1 MSCTD
6 RHFMY
11 SGLCIAGNPEPN
23 KEITR
28 LEDQSGTLGLLVTT
42 IERLASCTPSQEA
55 L

>member
-6 RHFMY
+6 RHILY

-28 LEDQSGTLGLLVTT
+28 LENQSGTLGLLVTT
-42 IERLASCTPSQEA
+42 IGRLASFTFSREA